1 MQGPRKR
8 PFASWSG
15 FRREYTPARA
25 KSLVSLPPVS
35 HFLAAFTRQHFKHAL
50 NGSHAGGVSP
60 TQMTALGLGEYRSTQ
75 TNDSI
80 EGRAANR
87 RVLLAILQPERM
99 GQSLYSQS
107 RDPSLEIPKAP
118 PPTP

>member
-15 FRREYTPARA
+15 FRREHTPACA

-50 NGSHAGGVSP
+50 NASHAGG
-60 TQMTALGLGEYRSTQ
+60 
-75 TNDSI
+75 D
-80 EGRAANR
+80 EGAVVVVEIAAATR
-87 RVLLAILQPERM
+87 
-99 GQSLYSQS
+99 
-107 RDPSLEIPKAP
+107 EIGTFGPAGR
-118 PPTP
+118 